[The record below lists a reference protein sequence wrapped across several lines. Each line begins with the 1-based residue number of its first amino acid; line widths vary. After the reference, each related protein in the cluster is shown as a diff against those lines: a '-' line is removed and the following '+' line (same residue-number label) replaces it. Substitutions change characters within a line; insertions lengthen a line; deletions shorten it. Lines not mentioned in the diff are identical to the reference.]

1 MMLLTVPLCNS
12 TGVSNI
18 SSYPLTV
25 IKAEKK
31 IKGKNLNA
39 TAGIQKAEV
48 INRFWTK
55 NIKCVL

>member
-1 MMLLTVPLCNS
+1 MLLKTPLCNS

-18 SSYPLTV
+18 SSYPLIV

-31 IKGKNLNA
+31 IKGKNLD
-39 TAGIQKAEV
+39 TTSGIQKAEV

>member
-1 MMLLTVPLCNS
+1 MLLTVPLCNP

-55 NIKCVL
+55 NIK